1 MGSLPARKPSMPPIR
16 LLSALRIRDF
26 RLLWSG
32 MTISLLGDGVF
43 LIAFAWQV
51 YELSNA
57 PAALAAVGFA
67 MTLPQVV
74 LLLFGG
80 VVCDRLD
87 RRRVMISADIIRA
100 LAIAGIAALSLTGA
114 LGLGSMIALVA
125 VYGAG
130 TAFFGPAFDA
140 IVPDL
145 VPAGQLTEANS
156 LDQFVRP
163 ATLRLAGPALGGLL
177 VTATGTGW
185 AFALNAATFAVSA
198 CFLLAMRS
206 PSPAR
211 AAPAQSHSPLREVRE
226 GFAFVR
232 SHVWLWGTFLG
243 AAITYLLFTGPTE
256 VLLPY
261 LVKNDIEGGAG
272 SLGAIFALGGMGA
285 IAAAAITA
293 HVGMPSRHMTLM
305 YVAWSLATFAIAGY
319 GLAVAPWQLMVAS
332 VAFNGL
338 ETAGTVWWATTKHRL
353 VPGPLLGRVSS
364 LDWFIS
370 IGLVPLSYAL
380 TAPVAAAFGAGPTL
394 VAAGLIGGV
403 MTIGFLFLPGMRD
416 IERAGVAADDRRR
429 DAGRAP
435 AIVQALD
442 SAPQGR

>member
-1 MGSLPARKPSMPPIR
+1 MPSRRPRRRALERVR
-16 LLSALRIRDF
+16 LLSALQIREF
-26 RLLWSG
+26 RLLWTG

-43 LIAFAWQV
+43 LVAFAWQV

-67 MTLPQVV
+67 MTLPQVA

-87 RRRVMISADIIRA
+87 RRRVMIAADVIRA
-100 LAIAGIAALSLTGA
+100 LAIAAMAALSLTGA
-114 LGLGSMIALVA
+114 LTLGSMIALVA
-125 VYGAG
+125 VYGAA

-140 IVPDL
+140 IVPEL
-145 VPAGQLTEANS
+145 VPPEQLTEANS

-163 ATLRLAGPALGGLL
+163 AALRLAGPALGGLL
-177 VTATGTGW
+177 VAAAGSGW
-185 AFALNAATFAVSA
+185 AFALNAGTFAVSA
-198 CFLLAMRS
+198 GFLLAMRT
-206 PSPAR
+206 R
-211 AAPAQSHSPLREVRE
+211 AAGCTRRQRSQSPLSEVRE

-243 AAITYLLFTGPTE
+243 AAIGYLLFTGPTE

-272 SLGAIFALGGMGA
+272 TLGAIFALGGMGA
-285 IAAAAITA
+285 IGAAAITA
-293 HVGMPSRHMTLM
+293 HVGMPRRHITLM
-305 YVAWSLATFAIAGY
+305 YVTWSLATFAVAGY

-332 VAFNGL
+332 MAFNAL
-338 ETAGTVWWATTKHRL
+338 ETAGLVWWATTKHRL
-353 VPGPLLGRVSS
+353 VPASLLGRVSS

-370 IGLVPLSYAL
+370 IGFVPLSYAL
-380 TAPVAAAFGAGPTL
+380 TAPVAGALGAGTTL

-403 MTIGFLFLPGMRD
+403 ITLGFLFLPGMRD
-416 IERAGVAADDRRR
+416 IERTGLAADVRLVS
-429 DAGRAP
+429 GAP
-435 AIVQALD
+435 PMLSPVDPA
-442 SAPQGR
+442 QGR

>member
-1 MGSLPARKPSMPPIR
+1 MGLRRARKRSTERIR

-43 LIAFAWQV
+43 LVAFAWQV

-57 PAALAAVGFA
+57 PSALAAVGFA
-67 MTLPQVV
+67 MTLPQVA

-87 RRRVMISADIIRA
+87 RRRVMIAADVIRA
-100 LAIAGIAALSLTGA
+100 LAIGAIAALSLTGA
-114 LGLGSMIALVA
+114 LALESMIALVA
-125 VYGAG
+125 VYGAA

-145 VPAGQLTEANS
+145 VPAHELTRANS

-163 ATLRLAGPALGGLL
+163 AALRLAGPAIGGLL
-177 VTATGTGW
+177 VAATGLGW

-198 CFLLAMRS
+198 GFLLAMRPVAS
-206 PSPAR
+206 ACER
-211 AAPAQSHSPLREVRE
+211 QAGTGSPLQDVRE
-226 GFAFVR
+226 GFGFVR

-243 AAITYLLFTGPTE
+243 AAISYLLFTGPTE

-261 LVKNDIEGGAG
+261 LVKNEMEGGAG
-272 SLGAIFALGGMGA
+272 ALGAVFALGGMGA
-285 IAAAAITA
+285 VAAAAITA
-293 HVGMPSRHMTLM
+293 QVGMPRRHMTLM
-305 YVAWSLATFAIAGY
+305 YAAWALATFSIAGY
-319 GLAVAPWQLMVAS
+319 GLAVAAWQLMLAS
-332 VAFNGL
+332 FAFNAL

-353 VPGPLLGRVSS
+353 VPGSLLGRVSS

-370 IGLVPLSYAL
+370 IGLVPLSFAL
-380 TAPVAAAFGAGPTL
+380 TAPVVALLGAGSTL

-403 MTIGFLFLPGMRD
+403 ATIGFLFLPGMRD
-416 IERAGVAADDRRR
+416 IERAGLAADPRSR
-429 DAGRAP
+429 DAARAP
-435 AIVQALD
+435 SMVAPLD
-442 SAPQGR
+442 SAAGGR